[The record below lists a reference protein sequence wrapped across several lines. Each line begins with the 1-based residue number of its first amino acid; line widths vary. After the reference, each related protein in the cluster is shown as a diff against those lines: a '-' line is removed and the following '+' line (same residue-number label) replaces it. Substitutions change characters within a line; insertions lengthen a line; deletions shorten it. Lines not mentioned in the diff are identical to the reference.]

1 MKLHLPSPPPPPQ
14 KMLSFFRDSD
24 LIEAAYSDTDSF
36 DVRQWRGR
44 GALYSQQNGYGFQKR

>member
-1 MKLHLPSPPPPPQ
+1 MKLHLPSPPPPK

-36 DVRQWRGR
+36 DARQWQGR